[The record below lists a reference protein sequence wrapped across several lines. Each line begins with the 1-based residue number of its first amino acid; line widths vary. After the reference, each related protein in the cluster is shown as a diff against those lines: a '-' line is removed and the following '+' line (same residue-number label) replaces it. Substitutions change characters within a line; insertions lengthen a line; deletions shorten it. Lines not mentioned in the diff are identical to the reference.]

1 MLTDRII
8 GALTFRQGVYAEVEN
23 DPTFT
28 TTAWTIVAV
37 AAFLNQ
43 LGIRAQS
50 NIFRWLIATIIGT
63 VVFVVGFA
71 IAVWVIDWIGREVF
85 EAQVAFD
92 ELVRTLG
99 LAFVWQAVGVLQ
111 MPGKFI
117 TAMNCLTVPV
127 LIAAGFLGLA
137 AWLIAVK
144 EALDLEWVQ
153 TAITVVVGFVVLL
166 VFYGIA
172 GFIVGI
178 FKLGVAA
185 TVG

>member
-23 DPTFT
+23 DTTFT

-37 AAFLNQ
+37 AAFLSQ
-43 LGIRAQS
+43 LGMRAQS
-50 NIFRWLIATIIGT
+50 NVLKWLIATIIGT
-63 VVFVVGFA
+63 VVVVIGFA
-71 IAVWVIDWIGREVF
+71 ISVWVIDWVGREVF
-85 EAQVAFD
+85 QAQVTFD

-127 LIAAGFLGLA
+127 LIAAGLLGLA
-137 AWLIAVK
+137 ASLIALK
-144 EALDLEWVQ
+144 EALDLEWVP
-153 TAITVVVGFVVLL
+153 TVITGVIGFVVLI
-166 VFYGIA
+166 VFFGIA

-185 TVG
+185 AVG